1 MFTGQKSRK
10 VGGGIFFFPFKE
22 VVSEVE
28 RRLFWPAGVIIL
40 GTVSKAG
47 GWGVKSALGGVRG
60 VITPVSQLPLAAPSC
75 REQQSGAPTV
85 GGQTPGGPELA
96 GKDRSQ
102 SMSERKYP
110 IL

>member
-1 MFTGQKSRK
+1 M
-10 VGGGIFFFPFKE
+10 
-22 VVSEVE
+22 E

-60 VITPVSQLPLAAPSC
+60 VITPVSQLPLAAPTW
-75 REQQSGAPTV
+75 EQQSGAPTV

-96 GKDRSQ
+96 GKDRSRN
-102 SMSERKYP
+102 MSERKYP

>member
-1 MFTGQKSRK
+1 MVS
-10 VGGGIFFFPFKE
+10 FFFPFKE

-60 VITPVSQLPLAAPSC
+60 VITPVSAP
-75 REQQSGAPTV
+75 APTSS
-85 GGQTPGGPELA
+85 GSNSG
-96 GKDRSQ
+96 
-102 SMSERKYP
+102 ER
-110 IL
+110 L

>member
-60 VITPVSQLPLAAPSC
+60 VITPVSQLPLAAPK
-75 REQQSGAPTV
+75 GATV
-85 GGQTPGGPELA
+85 GSAHSWGTDA
-96 GKDRSQ
+96 GWAGAGREG
-102 SMSERKYP
+102 SESKHE
-110 IL
+110 